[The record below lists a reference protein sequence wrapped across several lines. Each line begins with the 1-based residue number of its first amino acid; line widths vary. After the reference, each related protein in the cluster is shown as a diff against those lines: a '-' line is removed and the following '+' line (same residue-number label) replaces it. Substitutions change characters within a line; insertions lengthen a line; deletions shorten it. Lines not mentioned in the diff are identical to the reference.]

1 MASNYLVLNNFS
13 KSGQVRLSRALF
25 ESIAEEAINE
35 VKMASPAA
43 RKNKGLF
50 KAQGPAKVAFRKDGK
65 VDISLD
71 VSLSKTAPVKDVCM
85 RIQESVASAVQ
96 MMCETV
102 PFSIKVRVTSL
113 T

>member
-1 MASNYLVLNNFS
+1 MSNNYLVLNNYS
-13 KSGQVRLSRALF
+13 KSGEIRLSRKLF
-25 ESIAEEAINE
+25 ESIAEEAVSE
-35 VKMASPAA
+35 VEMAKTSA

-50 KAQGPAKVAFRKDGK
+50 KTQGPAKVAFRKDGK

-71 VSLSKTAPVKDVCM
+71 VSISREAPAQEICLK
-85 RIQESVASAVQ
+85 IQEQVANSIQ

-102 PFSIKVRVTSL
+102 PFSIKVRIVSL